1 MIFQLGIISSITIFI
16 LVLLLSWSCSAP
28 KRMALPEAYL
38 EEAEVVGMPGV
49 RDWGHKRSELFQE
62 DLVKG
67 LRQTLEYDPDV
78 FSNENST
85 IDALA
90 ISGGGSNGAFG
101 VGLLSGWADSGTRP
115 TFSLVTGISTGA
127 LIAPFALLGP
137 DYEEP
142 IIRMYTTV
150 TTKEVFKKRSF
161 FSVLGGSDS
170 MADPSPLA
178 DIIAGFID
186 EEFFAAIAK
195 AYSEGRRLL
204 IGTTNLDARKLV
216 IWNMGKIAS
225 IGTPEALKL
234 FRDIMLASSSIP
246 VAFPPVFVEVE
257 AGGNK
262 YDEMHVDGGVVT
274 EVFFYGFTIDIDEA
288 LDTIG
293 VTEKPKARVF
303 IIRNNQIEPRYEPV
317 NRSILSIADKSLSNL
332 TTTQGVGDLFRI
344 YLITQKDDIDFNLAF
359 IPESFIPD
367 PKEPFDPVEMKRL
380 YNLGY
385 EMAKNGYPWQKYP
398 PMYNQ

>member
-1 MIFQLGIISSITIFI
+1 MKSSITIFI
-16 LVLLLSWSCSAP
+16 LVLLLSWSCSTP

-49 RDWGHKRSELFQE
+49 RDWAHKRSELFQKV
-62 DLVKG
+62 LVEG
-67 LRQTLEYDPDV
+67 LRQTLENDPDL
-78 FSNENST
+78 FTNKNST
-85 IDALA
+85 IDVLA
-90 ISGGGSNGAFG
+90 VSGGGSNGAFG
-101 VGLLSGWADSGTRP
+101 VGLLSGWAESGTRP

-127 LIAPFALLGP
+127 LIAPFAFLGP
-137 DYEEP
+137 DYEDP

-150 TTKEVFKKRSF
+150 NTKDIIKNKSF
-161 FSVLGGSDS
+161 FSILGGSDS
-170 MADPSPLA
+170 MADSSPLA
-178 DIIAGFID
+178 NIIAGLID
-186 EEFFAAIAK
+186 EEFLAAVAK

-225 IGTPEALKL
+225 IGTPAALKL

-257 AGGNK
+257 AGGNI

-274 EVFFYGFTIDIDEA
+274 EVFFYGFTVDIDEA

-293 VTEKPKARVF
+293 VTEKPKLRVF

-317 NRSILSIADKSLSNL
+317 NRNILSIAEKSLSNL
-332 TTTQGVGDLFRI
+332 TTSQGIGDLFRI

-367 PKEPFDPVEMKRL
+367 PKEPFDPIEMKRL
-380 YNLGY
+380 YKLGY

-398 PMYNQ
+398 PFYNQ

>member
-1 MIFQLGIISSITIFI
+1 MKSSITIFI
-16 LVLLLSWSCSAP
+16 LVLLLSWSCSTP

-49 RDWGHKRSELFQE
+49 RDWAHKRSELFQKV
-62 DLVKG
+62 LVEG
-67 LRQTLEYDPDV
+67 LRQTLENDPDL
-78 FSNENST
+78 FTNKNST
-85 IDALA
+85 IDVLA
-90 ISGGGSNGAFG
+90 VSGGGSNGAFG
-101 VGLLSGWADSGTRP
+101 VGLLSGWAESGTRP

-127 LIAPFALLGP
+127 LIAPFAFLGP
-137 DYEEP
+137 DYEDP

-150 TTKEVFKKRSF
+150 NTKDIIKNKSF
-161 FSVLGGSDS
+161 FSILGGSDS
-170 MADPSPLA
+170 MADSSPLA
-178 DIIAGFID
+178 NIIAGLID
-186 EEFFAAIAK
+186 EEFLAAVAK

-257 AGGNK
+257 AGGNI

-274 EVFFYGFTIDIDEA
+274 EVFFYGFTVDIDEA

-293 VTEKPKARVF
+293 VTEKPKLRVF

-317 NRSILSIADKSLSNL
+317 NRNILSIAEKSLSNL
-332 TTTQGVGDLFRI
+332 TTSQGIGDLFRI

-367 PKEPFDPVEMKRL
+367 PKEPFDPIEMKRL
-380 YNLGY
+380 YKLGY

-398 PMYNQ
+398 PFYNQ

>member
-1 MIFQLGIISSITIFI
+1 MKSSITIFI

-49 RDWGHKRSELFQE
+49 RDWAHKRSELFQKV
-62 DLVKG
+62 LVEG
-67 LRQTLEYDPDV
+67 LRQTLENDPDL
-78 FSNENST
+78 FTNKNST
-85 IDALA
+85 IDVLA
-90 ISGGGSNGAFG
+90 VSGGGSNGAFG
-101 VGLLSGWADSGTRP
+101 VGLLSGWAESGTRP

-127 LIAPFALLGP
+127 LIAPFAFLGP
-137 DYEEP
+137 DYEDP

-150 TTKEVFKKRSF
+150 NTKDIIKNKSF
-161 FSVLGGSDS
+161 FSILGGSDS
-170 MADPSPLA
+170 MADSSPLA
-178 DIIAGFID
+178 NIIAGLID
-186 EEFFAAIAK
+186 EEFLAAVAK

-257 AGGNK
+257 AGGNI

-274 EVFFYGFTIDIDEA
+274 EVFFYGFTVDIDEA

-293 VTEKPKARVF
+293 VTEKPKLRVF

-317 NRSILSIADKSLSNL
+317 NRNILSIAEKSLSNL
-332 TTTQGVGDLFRI
+332 TTSQGIGDLFRI

-398 PMYNQ
+398 PFYNQ

>member
-1 MIFQLGIISSITIFI
+1 MKSSITIFI
-16 LVLLLSWSCSAP
+16 LVLLLSWSCSTP

-49 RDWGHKRSELFQE
+49 RDWAHKRSELFQKV
-62 DLVKG
+62 LVEG
-67 LRQTLEYDPDV
+67 LRQKLENDPDL
-78 FSNENST
+78 FTNKNST
-85 IDALA
+85 IDVLA
-90 ISGGGSNGAFG
+90 VSGGGSNGAFG
-101 VGLLSGWADSGTRP
+101 VGLLSGWAESGTRP

-127 LIAPFALLGP
+127 LIAPFAFLGP
-137 DYEEP
+137 DYEDP

-150 TTKEVFKKRSF
+150 NTKDIIKNKSF
-161 FSVLGGSDS
+161 FSILGGSDS
-170 MADPSPLA
+170 MADSSPLA
-178 DIIAGFID
+178 NIIAGLID
-186 EEFFAAIAK
+186 EEFLAAVAK

-257 AGGNK
+257 AGGNI

-274 EVFFYGFTIDIDEA
+274 EVFFYGFTVDIDEA

-293 VTEKPKARVF
+293 VTEKPKLRVF

-317 NRSILSIADKSLSNL
+317 NRNILSIAEKSLSNL
-332 TTTQGVGDLFRI
+332 TTSQGIGDLFRI

-367 PKEPFDPVEMKRL
+367 PKEPFDPIEMKRL

-398 PMYNQ
+398 PFYNQ

>member
-1 MIFQLGIISSITIFI
+1 MKSSITIFI
-16 LVLLLSWSCSAP
+16 LVLLLSWSCSTP

-49 RDWGHKRSELFQE
+49 RDWAHKRSELFQKV
-62 DLVKG
+62 LVEG
-67 LRQTLEYDPDV
+67 LRQTLENDPDL
-78 FSNENST
+78 FTNKNST
-85 IDALA
+85 IDVLA
-90 ISGGGSNGAFG
+90 VSGGGSNGAFG
-101 VGLLSGWADSGTRP
+101 VGLLSGWAESGTRP

-127 LIAPFALLGP
+127 LIAPFAFLGP
-137 DYEEP
+137 DYEDP

-150 TTKEVFKKRSF
+150 NTKDIIKNKSF
-161 FSVLGGSDS
+161 FSILGGSDS
-170 MADPSPLA
+170 MADSSPLA
-178 DIIAGFID
+178 NIIAGLID
-186 EEFFAAIAK
+186 EEFLAAVAK

-257 AGGNK
+257 AGGNI

-274 EVFFYGFTIDIDEA
+274 EVFFYGFTVDIDEA

-293 VTEKPKARVF
+293 VTEKPKLRVF

-317 NRSILSIADKSLSNL
+317 NRNILSIAEKSLSNL
-332 TTTQGVGDLFRI
+332 TTSQGIGDLFRI

-398 PMYNQ
+398 PFYNQ

>member
-1 MIFQLGIISSITIFI
+1 MKSSITIFI

-49 RDWGHKRSELFQE
+49 RDWAHKRSELFQKV
-62 DLVKG
+62 LVEG
-67 LRQTLEYDPDV
+67 LRQTLENDPDL
-78 FSNENST
+78 FTNKNST
-85 IDALA
+85 IDVLA
-90 ISGGGSNGAFG
+90 VSGGGSNGAFG
-101 VGLLSGWADSGTRP
+101 VGLLSGWAESGTRP

-127 LIAPFALLGP
+127 LIAPFAFLGP
-137 DYEEP
+137 DYEDP

-150 TTKEVFKKRSF
+150 NTKDIIKNKSF
-161 FSVLGGSDS
+161 FSILGGSDS
-170 MADPSPLA
+170 MADSSPLA
-178 DIIAGFID
+178 NIIAGLID
-186 EEFFAAIAK
+186 EEFLAAVAK

-257 AGGNK
+257 AGGNI

-274 EVFFYGFTIDIDEA
+274 EVFFYGFTVDIDEA

-293 VTEKPKARVF
+293 VTEKPKLRVF

-317 NRSILSIADKSLSNL
+317 NRNILSIAEKSLSNL
-332 TTTQGVGDLFRI
+332 TTSQGIGDLFRI

-367 PKEPFDPVEMKRL
+367 PKEPFDPIEMKRL
-380 YNLGY
+380 YKLGY

-398 PMYNQ
+398 PFYNQ

>member
-1 MIFQLGIISSITIFI
+1 LGMKSSITIFI

-49 RDWGHKRSELFQE
+49 RDWAHKRSELFQKV
-62 DLVKG
+62 LVEG
-67 LRQTLEYDPDV
+67 LRQTLENDPDL
-78 FSNENST
+78 FTNKNST
-85 IDALA
+85 IDVLA
-90 ISGGGSNGAFG
+90 VSGGGSNGAFG

-127 LIAPFALLGP
+127 LIAPFAFLGP
-137 DYEEP
+137 DYEDP

-150 TTKEVFKKRSF
+150 NTKDIIKNKSF
-161 FSVLGGSDS
+161 FSILGGSDS
-170 MADPSPLA
+170 MADSSPLA
-178 DIIAGFID
+178 NIIAGLID
-186 EEFFAAIAK
+186 EEFLAAVAK

-257 AGGNK
+257 AGGNI

-274 EVFFYGFTIDIDEA
+274 EVFFYGFTVDIDEA

-293 VTEKPKARVF
+293 VTEKPKLRVF

-317 NRSILSIADKSLSNL
+317 NRNILSIAEKSLSNL
-332 TTTQGVGDLFRI
+332 TTSQGVGDLFRI

-367 PKEPFDPVEMKRL
+367 PKEPFDPIEMKRL

-398 PMYNQ
+398 PFYNQ

>member
-1 MIFQLGIISSITIFI
+1 MKSSITIFI

-49 RDWGHKRSELFQE
+49 RDWAHKRSELFQKV
-62 DLVKG
+62 LVEG
-67 LRQTLEYDPDV
+67 LRQTLENDPDL
-78 FSNENST
+78 FTNKNST
-85 IDALA
+85 IDVLA
-90 ISGGGSNGAFG
+90 VSGGGSNGAFG
-101 VGLLSGWADSGTRP
+101 VGLLSGWAESGTRP

-127 LIAPFALLGP
+127 LIAPFAFLGP
-137 DYEEP
+137 DYEDP

-150 TTKEVFKKRSF
+150 NTKDIIKNKSF
-161 FSVLGGSDS
+161 FSILGGSDS
-170 MADPSPLA
+170 MADSSPLA
-178 DIIAGFID
+178 NIIAGLID
-186 EEFFAAIAK
+186 EEFLAAVAK

-225 IGTPEALKL
+225 IGTPAALKL

-257 AGGNK
+257 AGGNI

-274 EVFFYGFTIDIDEA
+274 EVFFYGFTVDIDEA

-293 VTEKPKARVF
+293 VTEKPKLRVF

-317 NRSILSIADKSLSNL
+317 NRNILSIAEKSLSNL
-332 TTTQGVGDLFRI
+332 TTSQGIGDLFRI

-367 PKEPFDPVEMKRL
+367 PKEPFDPIEMKRL
-380 YNLGY
+380 YKLGY

-398 PMYNQ
+398 PFYNQ

>member
-1 MIFQLGIISSITIFI
+1 MKSSITIFI

-49 RDWGHKRSELFQE
+49 RDWAHKRSELFQKV
-62 DLVKG
+62 LVEG
-67 LRQTLEYDPDV
+67 LRQTLENDPDL
-78 FSNENST
+78 FTNKNST
-85 IDALA
+85 IDVLA
-90 ISGGGSNGAFG
+90 VSGGGSNGAFG
-101 VGLLSGWADSGTRP
+101 VGLLSGWAESGTRP

-127 LIAPFALLGP
+127 LIAPFAFLGP
-137 DYEEP
+137 DYEDP

-150 TTKEVFKKRSF
+150 NTKDIIKNKSL
-161 FSVLGGSDS
+161 FSILGGSDS
-170 MADPSPLA
+170 IADSSPLA
-178 DIIAGFID
+178 NIIAGLID
-186 EEFFAAIAK
+186 EEFLAAVAK

-257 AGGNK
+257 AGGNI

-274 EVFFYGFTIDIDEA
+274 EVFFYGFTVDIDEA

-293 VTEKPKARVF
+293 VTEKPKLRVF

-317 NRSILSIADKSLSNL
+317 NRNILSIAEKSLSNL
-332 TTTQGVGDLFRI
+332 TTSQGIGDLFRI

-398 PMYNQ
+398 PFYNQ

>member
-1 MIFQLGIISSITIFI
+1 MKSSITIFI

-49 RDWGHKRSELFQE
+49 RDWAHKRSELFQKV
-62 DLVKG
+62 LVEG
-67 LRQTLEYDPDV
+67 LRQTLENDPDL
-78 FSNENST
+78 FTNKNST
-85 IDALA
+85 IDVLA
-90 ISGGGSNGAFG
+90 VSGGGSNGAFG
-101 VGLLSGWADSGTRP
+101 VGLLSGWAESGTRP

-127 LIAPFALLGP
+127 LIAPFAFLGP
-137 DYEEP
+137 DYEDP

-150 TTKEVFKKRSF
+150 NTKDIIKNKSF
-161 FSVLGGSDS
+161 FSILGGSDS
-170 MADPSPLA
+170 MADSSPLA
-178 DIIAGFID
+178 NIIAGLID
-186 EEFFAAIAK
+186 EEFLAAVAK

-257 AGGNK
+257 AGGNI

-274 EVFFYGFTIDIDEA
+274 EVFFYGFTVDIDEA

-293 VTEKPKARVF
+293 VTEKPKLRVF

-317 NRSILSIADKSLSNL
+317 NRNILSIAEKSLSNL
-332 TTTQGVGDLFRI
+332 TTSQGIGDLFRI

-367 PKEPFDPVEMKRL
+367 PKEPFDPIEMKRL

-398 PMYNQ
+398 PFYNQ

>member
-1 MIFQLGIISSITIFI
+1 MKSSITIFI

-49 RDWGHKRSELFQE
+49 RDWAHKRSELFQKV
-62 DLVKG
+62 LVEG
-67 LRQTLEYDPDV
+67 LRQTLENDPDL
-78 FSNENST
+78 FTNKNST
-85 IDALA
+85 IDVLA
-90 ISGGGSNGAFG
+90 VSGGGSNGAFG
-101 VGLLSGWADSGTRP
+101 VGLLSGWAESGTRP

-127 LIAPFALLGP
+127 LIAPFAFLGP
-137 DYEEP
+137 DYEDP

-150 TTKEVFKKRSF
+150 NTKDIIKNKSF
-161 FSVLGGSDS
+161 FSILGGSDS
-170 MADPSPLA
+170 MADSSPLA
-178 DIIAGFID
+178 NIIAGLID
-186 EEFFAAIAK
+186 EEFLAAVAK

-225 IGTPEALKL
+225 IGTPAALKL

-257 AGGNK
+257 AGGNI

-274 EVFFYGFTIDIDEA
+274 EVFFYGFTVDIDEA

-293 VTEKPKARVF
+293 VTEKPKLRVF

-317 NRSILSIADKSLSNL
+317 NRNILSIAEKSLSNL
-332 TTTQGVGDLFRI
+332 TTSQGIGDLFRI

-398 PMYNQ
+398 PFYNQ

>member
-1 MIFQLGIISSITIFI
+1 MKSSITIFI

-49 RDWGHKRSELFQE
+49 RDWAHKRSELFQKV
-62 DLVKG
+62 LVEG
-67 LRQTLEYDPDV
+67 LRQTLENDPDL
-78 FSNENST
+78 FTNKNST
-85 IDALA
+85 IDVLA
-90 ISGGGSNGAFG
+90 VSGGGSNGAFG

-127 LIAPFALLGP
+127 LIAPFAFLGP
-137 DYEEP
+137 DYEDP

-150 TTKEVFKKRSF
+150 NTKDIIKNKSF
-161 FSVLGGSDS
+161 FSILGGSDS
-170 MADPSPLA
+170 MADSSPLA
-178 DIIAGFID
+178 NIIAGLID
-186 EEFFAAIAK
+186 EEFLAAVAK

-225 IGTPEALKL
+225 IGTPAALKL

-257 AGGNK
+257 AGGNI

-274 EVFFYGFTIDIDEA
+274 EVFFYGFTVDIDEA

-293 VTEKPKARVF
+293 VTEKPKLRVF

-317 NRSILSIADKSLSNL
+317 NRNILSIAEKSLSNL
-332 TTTQGVGDLFRI
+332 TTSQGIGDLFRI

-398 PMYNQ
+398 PFYNQ

>member
-1 MIFQLGIISSITIFI
+1 
-16 LVLLLSWSCSAP
+16 
-28 KRMALPEAYL
+28 MALPEAYL

-49 RDWGHKRSELFQE
+49 RDWAHKRSELFQKV
-62 DLVKG
+62 LVEG
-67 LRQTLEYDPDV
+67 LRQTLENDPDL
-78 FSNENST
+78 FTNKNST
-85 IDALA
+85 IDVLA
-90 ISGGGSNGAFG
+90 VSGGGSNGAFG
-101 VGLLSGWADSGTRP
+101 VGLLSGWAESGTRP

-127 LIAPFALLGP
+127 LIAPFAFLGP
-137 DYEEP
+137 DYEDP

-150 TTKEVFKKRSF
+150 NTKDIIKNKSF
-161 FSVLGGSDS
+161 FSILGGSDS
-170 MADPSPLA
+170 MADSSPLA
-178 DIIAGFID
+178 NIIAGLID
-186 EEFFAAIAK
+186 EEFLAAVAK

-225 IGTPEALKL
+225 IGTPAALKL

-257 AGGNK
+257 AGGNI

-274 EVFFYGFTIDIDEA
+274 EVFFYGFTVDIDEA

-293 VTEKPKARVF
+293 VTEKPKLRVF

-317 NRSILSIADKSLSNL
+317 NRNILSIAEKSLSNL
-332 TTTQGVGDLFRI
+332 TTSQGIGDLFRI

-367 PKEPFDPVEMKRL
+367 PKEPFDPIEMKRL
-380 YNLGY
+380 YKLGY

-398 PMYNQ
+398 PFYNQ

>member
-1 MIFQLGIISSITIFI
+1 MKSSITIFI

-49 RDWGHKRSELFQE
+49 RDWAHKRSELFQKV
-62 DLVKG
+62 LVEG
-67 LRQTLEYDPDV
+67 LRQTLENDPDL
-78 FSNENST
+78 FTNKNST
-85 IDALA
+85 IDVLA
-90 ISGGGSNGAFG
+90 VSGGGSNGAFG
-101 VGLLSGWADSGTRP
+101 VGLLSGWAESGTRP

-127 LIAPFALLGP
+127 LIAPFAFLGP
-137 DYEEP
+137 DYEDP

-150 TTKEVFKKRSF
+150 NTKDIIKNKSL
-161 FSVLGGSDS
+161 FSILGGSDS
-170 MADPSPLA
+170 IADSSPLA
-178 DIIAGFID
+178 NIIAGLID
-186 EEFFAAIAK
+186 EEFLAAVAK

-257 AGGNK
+257 AGGNI

-274 EVFFYGFTIDIDEA
+274 EVFFYGFTVDIDEA

-293 VTEKPKARVF
+293 VTEKPKIRVF

-317 NRSILSIADKSLSNL
+317 NRNILSIAEKSLSNL
-332 TTTQGVGDLFRI
+332 TTSQGIGDLFRI

-398 PMYNQ
+398 PFYNQ

>member
-1 MIFQLGIISSITIFI
+1 MKSSITIFI

-49 RDWGHKRSELFQE
+49 RDWAHKRSELFQKV
-62 DLVKG
+62 LVEG
-67 LRQTLEYDPDV
+67 LRQTLENDPDL
-78 FSNENST
+78 FTNKNST
-85 IDALA
+85 IDVLA
-90 ISGGGSNGAFG
+90 VSGGGSNGAFG

-127 LIAPFALLGP
+127 LIAPFAFLGP
-137 DYEEP
+137 DYEDP

-150 TTKEVFKKRSF
+150 NTKDIIKNKSF
-161 FSVLGGSDS
+161 FSILGGSDS
-170 MADPSPLA
+170 MADSSPLA
-178 DIIAGFID
+178 NIIAGLID
-186 EEFFAAIAK
+186 EEFLAAVAK

-257 AGGNK
+257 AGGNI

-274 EVFFYGFTIDIDEA
+274 EVFFYGFTVDIDEA

-293 VTEKPKARVF
+293 VTEKPKLRVF
-303 IIRNNQIEPRYEPV
+303 IIRNNQIVPRYEPV
-317 NRSILSIADKSLSNL
+317 NRNILSIADKSLSNL
-332 TTTQGVGDLFRI
+332 TTSQGVGDLFRI

-367 PKEPFDPVEMKRL
+367 PKEPFDPIEMKRL

-398 PMYNQ
+398 PFYNQ

>member
-1 MIFQLGIISSITIFI
+1 MKSSITIFI

-49 RDWGHKRSELFQE
+49 RDWAHKRSELFQKV
-62 DLVKG
+62 LVEG
-67 LRQTLEYDPDV
+67 LRQTLENDPDL
-78 FSNENST
+78 FTNKNST
-85 IDALA
+85 IDVLA
-90 ISGGGSNGAFG
+90 VSGGGSNGAFG
-101 VGLLSGWADSGTRP
+101 VGLLSGWAESGTRP

-127 LIAPFALLGP
+127 LIAPFAFLGP
-137 DYEEP
+137 DYEDP

-150 TTKEVFKKRSF
+150 NTKDIIKNKSF
-161 FSVLGGSDS
+161 FSILGGSDS
-170 MADPSPLA
+170 MADSSPLA
-178 DIIAGFID
+178 NIIAGLID
-186 EEFFAAIAK
+186 EEFLAAVAK

-257 AGGNK
+257 AGGNI

-274 EVFFYGFTIDIDEA
+274 EVFFYGFTVDIDEA

-293 VTEKPKARVF
+293 VTEKPKLRVF

-317 NRSILSIADKSLSNL
+317 NRNILSIAEKSLSNL
-332 TTTQGVGDLFRI
+332 TTSQGVGDLFRI

-367 PKEPFDPVEMKRL
+367 PKEPFDPIEMKRL

-398 PMYNQ
+398 PFYNQ

>member
-1 MIFQLGIISSITIFI
+1 MGMKSSITIFI

-49 RDWGHKRSELFQE
+49 RDWAHKRSELFQKV
-62 DLVKG
+62 LVEG
-67 LRQTLEYDPDV
+67 LRQTLENDPDL
-78 FSNENST
+78 FTNKNST
-85 IDALA
+85 IDVLA
-90 ISGGGSNGAFG
+90 VSGGGSNGAFG
-101 VGLLSGWADSGTRP
+101 VGLLSGWAESGTRP

-127 LIAPFALLGP
+127 LIAPFAFLGP
-137 DYEEP
+137 DYEDP

-150 TTKEVFKKRSF
+150 NTKDIIKNKSF
-161 FSVLGGSDS
+161 FSILGGSDS
-170 MADPSPLA
+170 MADSSPLA
-178 DIIAGFID
+178 NIIAGLID
-186 EEFFAAIAK
+186 EEFLAAVAK

-257 AGGNK
+257 AGGNI

-274 EVFFYGFTIDIDEA
+274 EVFFYGFTVDIDEA

-293 VTEKPKARVF
+293 VTEKPKLRVF

-317 NRSILSIADKSLSNL
+317 NRNILSIAEKSLSNL
-332 TTTQGVGDLFRI
+332 TTSQGIGDLFRI

-398 PMYNQ
+398 PFYNQ